1 MIVTDKQQD
10 VVMEKAPELVDEPA
24 HAPIS
29 VGAIL
34 KHTRDQQNLSI
45 PDVAKQLR
53 LSIAQVEWL
62 EADAYDRLPGL
73 VFVRGFLRNYARL
86 LGLNGDELLSHL
98 VLEQNPVLSS
108 IVVERARPITLPF
121 YRKWVA
127 LLPYFFGLLLCIAV
141 VLVYEL
147 FIIAPDEDDSQEQT
161 EVAQNMPDA
170 SPTVSKLDVANTPVS
185 TVGPKLEQQKP
196 ADQQLANGTVAPSS
210 AASNMPPVAVEVGKI
225 SIKFIASSWVD
236 VRDRDDRVIYSQL
249 NQAGTERVVE
259 GIPPLR
265 IVVGNAAGVRL
276 AYNGKPFDMAPF
288 TNIDVARFTLE

>member
-1 MIVTDKQQD
+1 MK
-10 VVMEKAPELVDEPA
+10 KAPELVDEPA

-121 YRKWVA
+121 YRKWVD

-141 VLVYEL
+141 VLVY
-147 FIIAPDEDDSQEQT
+147 
-161 EVAQNMPDA
+161 
-170 SPTVSKLDVANTPVS
+170 
-185 TVGPKLEQQKP
+185 
-196 ADQQLANGTVAPSS
+196 
-210 AASNMPPVAVEVGKI
+210 
-225 SIKFIASSWVD
+225 
-236 VRDRDDRVIYSQL
+236 
-249 NQAGTERVVE
+249 
-259 GIPPLR
+259 
-265 IVVGNAAGVRL
+265 
-276 AYNGKPFDMAPF
+276 
-288 TNIDVARFTLE
+288 